1 MNKPKHAPHSM
12 VMYKVTVNHRG
23 DPEDLF
29 SVNDING
36 KTLAELFL
44 RFCDSV
50 QGDFI
55 TQENSLKHVIVK
67 DSRAIPNRTAAMAY
81 LASGSSGEDFE
92 VFDTASAV
100 KESEFDSTRA
110 TLVNSRCFVSCEYGD
125 GYALMC
131 IEHSTNAAGDTALF
145 TPFRRYLRIIDDEA
159 VIEFEPVTE
168 REALEAFTAVDSIVV
183 KKYLEPKDITDTLVR
198 EGDCV
203 TLSLTHK
210 RRSPF
215 NKGIVHELIYD
226 RGRAATLF
234 GLTGD
239 IFNSDSTTITVNMKG
254 ANGRKGK
261 FVIGGEATSKA
272 REGLNDNGAPP
283 LSDGDFIQRC
293 DDRCALAA
301 ERLGTMFMD

>member
-1 MNKPKHAPHSM
+1 
-12 VMYKVTVNHRG
+12 
-23 DPEDLF
+23 
-29 SVNDING
+29 
-36 KTLAELFL
+36 
-44 RFCDSV
+44 
-50 QGDFI
+50 
-55 TQENSLKHVIVK
+55 
-67 DSRAIPNRTAAMAY
+67 
-81 LASGSSGEDFE
+81 
-92 VFDTASAV
+92 
-100 KESEFDSTRA
+100 
-110 TLVNSRCFVSCEYGD
+110 
-125 GYALMC
+125 MC

-261 FVIGGEATSKA
+261 FVIGGEATSKV
-272 REGLNDNGAPP
+272 REVLNDNGAPP

>member
-67 DSRAIPNRTAAMAY
+67 DSRAIPNRTAALAY

-110 TLVNSRCFVSCEYGD
+110 TLVNSRCFVSCDYGD

-131 IEHSTNAAGDTALF
+131 IEHSL
-145 TPFRRYLRIIDDEA
+145 TPQATPRSSPHSGAI
-159 VIEFEPVTE
+159 
-168 REALEAFTAVDSIVV
+168 LESSTMRQS
-183 KKYLEPKDITDTLVR
+183 
-198 EGDCV
+198 
-203 TLSLTHK
+203 LSSSPSRNG
-210 RRSPF
+210 RRS
-215 NKGIVHELIYD
+215 KRL
-226 RGRAATLF
+226 RQ
-234 GLTGD
+234 
-239 IFNSDSTTITVNMKG
+239 ST
-254 ANGRKGK
+254 A
-261 FVIGGEATSKA
+261 S
-272 REGLNDNGAPP
+272 
-283 LSDGDFIQRC
+283 S
-293 DDRCALAA
+293 
-301 ERLGTMFMD
+301 